1 MNKTATTIVL
11 SLILSLLL
19 ISVTEIAF
27 VEAQTKTITV
37 PDDYSKIE
45 WAISNATEGDTIF
58 VKSGTYNEFLV
69 INKTLSLVG
78 ENKESTIINGQQE
91 GPAILIRQNKVT
103 VTGFTILNGETPAAP
118 SSYFPWGAR
127 PAGIHLLHVR
137 NCNITNNKIEN
148 SGCGIWIYDA
158 HDNQIIGNQVTNNSN
173 ALRLELSSNNTI
185 EDNQLKNCFDGIILK
200 SSGNNKLKNNSIV
213 NASNQFGVSGD
224 NISHYTNDIDASNK
238 IDNKPIYYWINRT
251 DQVVPSDAGYVGLV
265 NCTNITVQNT
275 NITKNNEAILLA
287 FTQKS
292 TITNNLFTNNKFGIL
307 LYASSN
313 NLIVDNNIIA
323 NTLDGIA
330 ITSTSHQNNI
340 TQNTITKN
348 KNSGIGLRD
357 CSTQNNINNNYLSK
371 NYIGLSF
378 NEASENHVI
387 GNQISETFISIL
399 FYSSCNYNNIIANNM
414 SNSDSGIW
422 FERASPHSK
431 GNIIIGNNIAS
442 NQRFGILA
450 RSVSDN
456 KIQNNNIANNEKGI
470 WISGDSAIN
479 NTITGN
485 NITSNSETGIHLTST
500 TAILYHNNFI
510 NNTQDID
517 CKSTNIWDNGEEGNY
532 WDHYTGVDNDG
543 DGMGET
549 PYRINEN
556 NQDTHPLINPIDVQ
570 AIPEFPSWIL
580 LPLLLITTVLSIICK
595 QKITKH
601 RILGD

>member
-1 MNKTATTIVL
+1 
-11 SLILSLLL
+11 
-19 ISVTEIAF
+19 
-27 VEAQTKTITV
+27 
-37 PDDYSKIE
+37 
-45 WAISNATEGDTIF
+45 
-58 VKSGTYNEFLV
+58 
-69 INKTLSLVG
+69 
-78 ENKESTIINGQQE
+78 
-91 GPAILIRQNKVT
+91 
-103 VTGFTILNGETPAAP
+103 
-118 SSYFPWGAR
+118 
-127 PAGIHLLHVR
+127 
-137 NCNITNNKIEN
+137 
-148 SGCGIWIYDA
+148 
-158 HDNQIIGNQVTNNSN
+158 
-173 ALRLELSSNNTI
+173 
-185 EDNQLKNCFDGIILK
+185 
-200 SSGNNKLKNNSIV
+200 
-213 NASNQFGVSGD
+213 
-224 NISHYTNDIDASNK
+224 
-238 IDNKPIYYWINRT
+238 
-251 DQVVPSDAGYVGLV
+251 
-265 NCTNITVQNT
+265 
-275 NITKNNEAILLA
+275 
-287 FTQKS
+287 
-292 TITNNLFTNNKFGIL
+292 
-307 LYASSN
+307 
-313 NLIVDNNIIA
+313 
-323 NTLDGIA
+323 
-330 ITSTSHQNNI
+330 
-340 TQNTITKN
+340 
-348 KNSGIGLRD
+348 
-357 CSTQNNINNNYLSK
+357 
-371 NYIGLSF
+371 
-378 NEASENHVI
+378 
-387 GNQISETFISIL
+387 
-399 FYSSCNYNNIIANNM
+399 M

-543 DGMGET
+543 DGIGET